1 LAYLTDPVQILKG
14 RIISVLLFASYFLA
28 ASFSP
33 IVAGIIMLV
42 LVFAYPLLICINL
55 RFKIRMTAYRNVRFN
70 FNGKY
75 GRAFV
80 VFILLPIM
88 SVFTLYFLG

>member
-1 LAYLTDPVQILKG
+1 
-14 RIISVLLFASYFLA
+14 
-28 ASFSP
+28 
-33 IVAGIIMLV
+33 M
-42 LVFAYPLLICINL
+42 NL

-70 FNGKY
+70 FIGKY